1 LGPSRATREQQF
13 QYLLE
18 LANRFQTI
26 TSLALKAHYSGDDVF
41 DTYPS
46 LRLATAVVRRNA
58 SFSDDLE
65 KRGHAMIFEKEQDEI
80 KAPGPHARA
89 GSPAKLLETLKAV
102 DTPMS
107 VRYQPTYSELD
118 QVSTENSQISS
129 PKNGIK
135 QWLESVYS
143 NSRGFELG
151 TFDASILP
159 IVWKKQ
165 SANWE
170 ELALG
175 YISDIVSIVHGFT
188 RDLLAIICTDERTLN
203 GVADLLLEQLLDR
216 YRRAIDHTKFVL
228 TVERSGTPLTTN
240 HYFTD
245 NLEKR

>member
-1 LGPSRATREQQF
+1 
-13 QYLLE
+13 
-18 LANRFQTI
+18 
-26 TSLALKAHYSGDDVF
+26 
-41 DTYPS
+41 
-46 LRLATAVVRRNA
+46 
-58 SFSDDLE
+58 
-65 KRGHAMIFEKEQDEI
+65 MIFEKEQDEI

-89 GSPAKLLETLKAV
+89 GSPAKPPETLKAV
-102 DTPMS
+102 DTLMS
-107 VRYQPTYSELD
+107 VRYQPTYDELV
-118 QVSTENSQISS
+118 QISTEDSQISS

-135 QWLESVYS
+135 PWLESVYS

-175 YISDIVSIVHGFT
+175 YISDIVSVVHGFT

-203 GVADLLLEQLLDR
+203 GVADLLFEQLLDR